1 MCFYPIFFRFL
12 INEWNVNSRVH
23 KKLPRTNN
31 PVEGLFN
38 AINNSIGK
46 VNPTLWKLIR
56 AFQSEESG
64 ARLKMNQVSRGD
76 TVKQSKVYKDVNERL
91 QNMVQDY
98 EHDGKKDRMKFLFF
112 ASMVLKNMEVIE
124 VENMEPQDE

>member
-1 MCFYPIFFRFL
+1 M
-12 INEWNVNSRVH
+12 
-23 KKLPRTNN
+23 
-31 PVEGLFN
+31 EGLFN

-64 ARLKMNQVSRGD
+64 ARLKMNQVARGD